1 MNKLDM
7 FLIGVIIGCVAILTL
22 TFIENKD
29 LRKRNEK
36 LVSENTYFE
45 WQLSEVPTII
55 ESNKEEI
62 CK

>member
-1 MNKLDM
+1 MNKLDI
-7 FLIGVIIGCVAILTL
+7 FLIGVIIGCVGILTL

-29 LRKRNEK
+29 LHKRNEK
-36 LVSENTYFE
+36 LVSENVYYK
-45 WQLSEVPTII
+45 WQLTEVPTII

>member
-1 MNKLDM
+1 MNKLDL
-7 FLIGVIIGCVAILTL
+7 FLIGVIIGCIAILTL
-22 TFIENKD
+22 TFMENKE

-36 LVSENTYFE
+36 LISDNAYLTWE
-45 WQLSEVPTII
+45 LGEVPTII

>member
-1 MNKLDM
+1 MNKLDV

-36 LVSENTYFE
+36 LLSEYNYYK
-45 WQLSEVPTII
+45 WQLDEVPTII

>member
-1 MNKLDM
+1 MNKLDL

-36 LVSENTYFE
+36 LISDNNYYKWE
-45 WQLSEVPTII
+45 LGEVPSII

>member
-1 MNKLDM
+1 MNKLDI

-22 TFIENKD
+22 FMVENKE
-29 LRKRNEK
+29 LRKRNEQ
-36 LVSENTYFE
+36 LVSDNVYYKWE
-45 WQLSEVPTII
+45 LGEVPTII

>member
-1 MNKLDM
+1 MNKLDL

-22 TFIENKD
+22 AFIDNKD

-36 LVSENTYFE
+36 LVSENVYYK
-45 WQLSEVPTII
+45 WQLNEVPSII